1 MKFTHTACFAKKSSD
16 DTIDTI
22 DAQRSHSINNPQVI
36 KVGCIYLN
44 EN

>member
-1 MKFTHTACFAKKSSD
+1 MKFTYTACYAKKSSD
-16 DTIDTI
+16 DEL
-22 DAQRSHSINNPQVI
+22 DAQMSHSINNPRVM